1 MPQGTI
7 QSATP
12 GNQWGGK
19 FGTFIDYT
27 VQLDNGGP
35 FTLARKVKDDGSHKA
50 VEVGS
55 VLNYEVKSTD
65 QYGTKIKEVNPEFAG
80 QSNGNG
86 AAPSGGGSDLRQD
99 SIERQVAA
107 KCAGQVLAAQVASG
121 NPPTVGLAAQ
131 FDKLVNAF
139 HKTIRG
145 FTVEP
150 VQQPAPSNVAA
161 ETLPP
166 ADTEGIDAP
175 APGDDDEIPF

>member
-35 FTLARKVKDDGSHKA
+35 FTLARKVKDDGSHKP

-86 AAPSGGGSDLRQD
+86 AAPSGGGSDQRQD
-99 SIERQVAA
+99 SIERQTAA
-107 KCAGQVLAAQVASG
+107 KCAAPIIASAVASG
-121 NPPTVGLAAQ
+121 KLPLDKATGS
-131 FDKLVNAF
+131 FDKLVNEF

-145 FTVEP
+145 YTVE
-150 VQQPAPSNVAA
+150 QPAQTPVAA
-161 ETLPP
+161 DPAVDLPAP
-166 ADTEGIDAP
+166 DTDGIDKP
-175 APGDDDEIPF
+175 QGDDDDIPF

>member
-35 FTLARKVKDDGSHKA
+35 FTLARKVKDDGSHKP

-86 AAPSGGGSDLRQD
+86 AAPSGGVSNDARQD

-107 KCAGQVLAAQVASG
+107 KCAAEVLSAQVASG
-121 NPPTVGLAAQ
+121 KPPSAGLTAQ
-131 FDKLVNAF
+131 FDKLVNEF

-145 FTVEP
+145 YTVE
-150 VQQPAPSNVAA
+150 QPASTTPP
-161 ETLPP
+161 LPTADVP
-166 ADTEGIDAP
+166 ADTEGIDTP
-175 APGDDDEIPF
+175 APEDDSDIPF

>member
-35 FTLARKVKDDGSHKA
+35 FTLARKVKDDGSHKP

-86 AAPSGGGSDLRQD
+86 AAPSGGGSQRQD

-107 KCAGQVLAAQVASG
+107 KCAAPIIASAVASG
-121 NPPTVGLAAQ
+121 KLPLDKATGS
-131 FDKLVNAF
+131 FDKLVNEF

-145 FTVEP
+145 YTVE
-150 VQQPAPSNVAA
+150 QPAQTPVAA
-161 ETLPP
+161 DPAVDLPAP
-166 ADTEGIDAP
+166 DTDGIDKP
-175 APGDDDEIPF
+175 QGDDDDIPF

>member
-35 FTLARKVKDDGSHKA
+35 FTLARKVKDDGSHKP

-86 AAPSGGGSDLRQD
+86 AAPSGGGSDQRQD
-99 SIERQVAA
+99 SIERQTAA
-107 KCAGQVLAAQVASG
+107 KCAAPIIASAVASG
-121 NPPTVGLAAQ
+121 KLPLDKATGS
-131 FDKLVNAF
+131 FDKLTNEF

-145 FTVEP
+145 YTVE
-150 VQQPAPSNVAA
+150 QPASTTPP
-161 ETLPP
+161 LPTADVP
-166 ADTEGIDAP
+166 ADTEGIDTP

>member
-35 FTLARKVKDDGSHKA
+35 FTLARKVKDDGSHKP

-55 VLNYEVKSTD
+55 VLNYEIKSTD

-86 AAPSGGGSDLRQD
+86 AAPSGGGSDQRQD

-107 KCAGQVLAAQVASG
+107 KCAAPIIASAVASG
-121 NPPTVGLAAQ
+121 KLPLDKATGS
-131 FDKLVNAF
+131 FDKLTNEF